1 MVQFQKWRAET
12 YVKACQQ
19 LLFCAVIDFVC
30 KSEAHRYKWLAH
42 GTKRYLSAWDTN
54 PCAWRLWFITRNTL
68 SWGRFGAC
76 APAPM
81 RVSFCPA
88 AGTRAV
94 FCSSGV
100 PLAGWEPLLKQAPAP
115 GGTHCFPS
123 TTTQQ
128 PCFPCPAPGPQV
140 GNLAAKRVFLQLL

>member
-81 RVSFCPA
+81 RVSLPCC
-88 AGTRAV
+88 RDNSSILQLW
-94 FCSSGV
+94 CSISRLG
-100 PLAGWEPLLKQAPAP
+100 ALLNQAPAP
-115 GGTHCFPS
+115 GKTHCFPS